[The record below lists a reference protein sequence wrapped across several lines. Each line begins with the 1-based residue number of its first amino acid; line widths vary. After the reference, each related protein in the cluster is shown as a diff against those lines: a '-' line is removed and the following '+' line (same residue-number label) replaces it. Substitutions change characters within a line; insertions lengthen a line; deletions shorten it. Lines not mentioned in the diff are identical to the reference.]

1 MRRLGHETEPTDLT
15 DDDLRAL
22 YAYPE
27 LDQTPWVRV
36 NFVSSLDGAATLDG
50 VSEGLSSPGDKQ
62 VFGML
67 RELCDVVLVGAGT
80 VREENYRGVRTSER
94 RRTARRARGQS
105 DVPPVAVVTSR
116 ARIDPGSALFTDT
129 SVPPIVLTT
138 EDADPG
144 RTRALESAGAEVLVV
159 GEDRVDP
166 AQALE
171 ALAQRGLL
179 RVLCEGGP
187 GLFGDLLV
195 ADLVDELCLTT
206 APLAVA
212 GAAGRIARS
221 AAGVAT
227 RLQVAHVLDD
237 DGALLT
243 RWVRRA

>member
-50 VSEGLSSPGDKQ
+50 MSEGLSSPGDKQ

-80 VREENYRGVRTSER
+80 VREEGYRGVRTSER

>member
-50 VSEGLSSPGDKQ
+50 MSEGLSSPGDKQ

-80 VREENYRGVRTSER
+80 VREEGYRGVRTSER

-221 AAGVAT
+221 AATVAT

>member
-212 GAAGRIARS
+212 GGAGRIARS
-221 AAGVAT
+221 TAVVTT

-243 RWVRRA
+243 RWIRRA

>member
-50 VSEGLSSPGDKQ
+50 MSEGLSSPGDKQ

-80 VREENYRGVRTSER
+80 VREEGYRGVRTSER

-221 AAGVAT
+221 AATAAT

>member
-36 NFVSSLDGAATLDG
+36 NFVSSLDGAVTLDG

-80 VREENYRGVRTSER
+80 VREEGYRGVRTSER

-221 AAGVAT
+221 AATVAT

>member
-243 RWVRRA
+243 RWIRRA

>member
-1 MRRLGHETEPTDLT
+1 MRRLGHETEPTELT

-27 LDQTPWVRV
+27 LAQTPWVRV
-36 NFVSSLDGAATLDG
+36 NFVSSVDGAASLDG
-50 VSEGLSSPGDKQ
+50 MSEGLSSPGDKQ

-80 VREENYRGVRTSER
+80 VREEGYRGVRTSER
-94 RRTARRARGQS
+94 RRAARRARGQS

-129 SVPPIVLTT
+129 SVSPIVLTT

-195 ADLVDELCLTT
+195 ADLVDELCLTI

>member
-1 MRRLGHETEPTDLT
+1 VHRLGRETEQTELT
-15 DDDLRAL
+15 EDDLRAL

-27 LDQTPWVRV
+27 LDGTPWVRV
-36 NFVSSLDGAATLDG
+36 NFVSSVDGAVSLDGT
-50 VSEGLSSPGDKQ
+50 SEGLSSPGDKQ
-62 VFGML
+62 VFGVL

-80 VREENYRGVRTSER
+80 VREEGYRGVRTSQR
-94 RRTARRARGQS
+94 RRAARQGRGQS

-116 ARIDPGSALFTDT
+116 ARIDPTSALFTDT
-129 SVPPIVLTT
+129 SVAPIILTT

-144 RTRALESAGAEVLVV
+144 RTRALQSAGAEVLVV

-171 ALAQRGLL
+171 ALAQRGLV

-195 ADLVDELCLTT
+195 ADLVDEVCVTT

-212 GAAGRIARS
+212 GGAGRIARS
-221 AAGVAT
+221 AAVAT
-227 RLQVAHVLDD
+227 ARLEVAHVLSD
-237 DGALLT
+237 DGALMT
-243 RWVRRA
+243 RWVRRT

>member
-27 LDQTPWVRV
+27 LDQMPWVRV
-36 NFVSSLDGAATLDG
+36 NFVSSVDGAVTLDG

-243 RWVRRA
+243 RWIRRA